1 MTVKQLPLYTC
12 LILIALHLFS
22 FQCGLS
28 AEPHSDIAPDFQ
40 LTDLSG
46 KVHTLSDYRGK
57 VVILNFW
64 ASWCPECITEMPSLN
79 ALYEKQKK
87 NSLVVLGI
95 TSDRRSEPVAEV
107 LKKTPVSYPVLMDS
121 KGAVFIR
128 KYTVIGL
135 PMTFIIDK
143 NGLIVEKIIGGTDF
157 STAGFAK
164 KIQELM
170 TAGRPK

>member
-1 MTVKQLPLYTC
+1 MTVKLQSIFICCMLIVLIPL
-12 LILIALHLFS
+12 S
-22 FQCGLS
+22 FPGVLT
-28 AEPHSDIAPDFQ
+28 AEQRNETAPDFQ
-40 LTDLSG
+40 LKDLGG
-46 KVHTLSDYRGK
+46 KMHTLSEYRGK

-79 ALYEKQKK
+79 LLYEKQRK
-87 NSLVVLGI
+87 NGLVVLGI
-95 TSDRRSEPVAEV
+95 TSDRRLDPVVEV

-135 PMTFIIDK
+135 PMTFIIDR
-143 NGLIVEKIIGGTDF
+143 NGLIAEKIIGGTDF